1 MPTLRKHSTSSR
13 LADLEAR
20 TRTLENHLEATLR
33 MLTDL
38 ARGLDHN
45 VTRTQEETK

>member
-33 MLTDL
+33 ILTDHL
-38 ARGLDHN
+38 EDDHN
-45 VTRTQEETK
+45 ATHTQEETK